1 MPCDM
6 LFVKPEVLGV
16 IKKTF
21 HGQDAV
27 LPMHSGLPRPL
38 LGIYS
43 GHRVAIMVERMRQR
57 KMTMWDLLPVK
68 AVQFLSKDEIVCV
81 DPEGRSI
88 NTLEEYRNLRVHI

>member
-43 GHRVAIMVERMRQR
+43 GHRVAIMVERTRQR
-57 KMTMWDLLPVK
+57 NNDNVGPVTGYIG
-68 AVQFLSKDEIVCV
+68 AVSF
-81 DPEGRSI
+81 
-88 NTLEEYRNLRVHI
+88 